1 LAHAAIPNVP
11 FVEALYL
18 KKASRRG
25 RMLTLG
31 GKLLD
36 FSDQAA
42 THSQNRCERRERGD
56 ALRFS
61 CGRPE
66 F

>member
-1 LAHAAIPNVP
+1 LVSTAIPAVP
-11 FVEALYL
+11 LVEAFYL

-36 FSDQAA
+36 FAEKVA
-42 THSQNRCERRERGD
+42 THRQMSRRQ
-56 ALRFS
+56 
-61 CGRPE
+61 
-66 F
+66 

>member
-36 FSDQAA
+36 FAEKAA
-42 THSQNRCERRERGD
+42 AHRQNRCERRERGD

-61 CGRPE
+61 SWPPGI
-66 F
+66 